1 MKIVDQ
7 PSPNFDAR
15 DGQAV
20 DILLMHYTGMRSAQ
34 EAIDR
39 LRDPSAKV
47 SAHYVIDEDGTVHR
61 LVAEEKRAWHAGVS
75 YWAGSREINR
85 RSIGFEI
92 VNPGHEYGYR
102 AFPKPQMEAVRDL
115 AREVLARHPIPPQRV
130 IGHSDVAP
138 LRKEDPGELFDWRW
152 LAGEGV
158 GLWPVPLNCAWS
170 DAVFW
175 SALANYGYDLT
186 GPDGADP
193 VKARR
198 AALIAFERHFRPSH
212 LEGHPDD
219 ELKAILNGLIDSAG
233 LKA

>member
-175 SALANYGYDLT
+175 SALAN
-186 GPDGADP
+186 DG
-193 VKARR
+193 
-198 AALIAFERHFRPSH
+198 
-212 LEGHPDD
+212 
-219 ELKAILNGLIDSAG
+219 
-233 LKA
+233 